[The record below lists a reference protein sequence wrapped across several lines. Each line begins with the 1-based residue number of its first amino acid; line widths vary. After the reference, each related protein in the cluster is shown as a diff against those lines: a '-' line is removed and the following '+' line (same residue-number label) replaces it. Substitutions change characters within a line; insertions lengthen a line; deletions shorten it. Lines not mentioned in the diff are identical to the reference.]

1 MAKKTEKDEPVVE
14 HAFIIRKL
22 SLSEWQRIDLT
33 IIDGIVVER
42 VEHEPNLSA
51 IVAKHLTYD
60 LARND

>member
-1 MAKKTEKDEPVVE
+1 MSKDPVVE
-14 HAFIIRKL
+14 KAFIIKKV

-42 VEHEPNLSA
+42 VEHEPNLSS
-51 IVAKHLTYD
+51 IVAKNLQYE